1 MRFAVGHIKQCKAI
15 NEKNSKIGHF
25 SVCQQREINN
35 IEINVNE
42 TIAEETSYRIWN
54 VETTQNAL
62 KFSTTLKN
70 DFMRQVSF
78 KNNIV
83 RKLID
88 TGAKVSVCG
97 VKKA

>member
-1 MRFAVGHIKQCKAI
+1 M
-15 NEKNSKIGHF
+15 
-25 SVCQQREINN
+25 CQQREINN
-35 IEINVNE
+35 IEIKVND
-42 TIAEETSYRIWN
+42 TIAEETSYHIWN

-78 KNNIV
+78 NNNIV
-83 RKLID
+83 RILID